1 MSSFKYHHLLQSK
14 LYELNDG
21 TLANKN
27 HLCGCVFLAS
37 VGTFIFSPE
46 IYLTNHLFFVL
57 WMFVWGNPR
66 MMWPARG
73 VVVEKTSD
81 KLTA

>member
-1 MSSFKYHHLLQSK
+1 MGLLPIK
-14 LYELNDG
+14 I
-21 TLANKN
+21 T
-27 HLCGCVFLAS
+27 CGCVFLAS